1 MEVAQF
7 NKLIEEQIEDIR
19 TRSGSKNA
27 EYARGGDKLYNFKRA
42 ASVMGVSVEEA
53 HWGMFMKHFIS
64 TQDIV
69 EDIEDN
75 KYSTRE
81 LIDEKIG
88 DAIVY
93 LILLKAI
100 LIDQGHVKSVIEVA
114 NMTAAIDHAWKG
126 KSFEPHVNGHE
137 FDSIKLEPTI

>member
-7 NKLIEEQIEDIR
+7 NAIVEDQILDIR
-19 TRSGSKNA
+19 KRSGSKNK

-42 ASVMGVSVEEA
+42 AEVLRSSVERA
-53 HWGMFMKHFIS
+53 HWGMFMKHLIS

-69 EDIEDN
+69 EDVEDD
-75 KYSTRE
+75 KYSTMA
-81 LIDEKIG
+81 LIEEKIG

-100 LIDQGHVKSVIEVA
+100 LIDQDHVKSDLKVED
-114 NMTAAIDHAWKG
+114 MTAVIDQVWKG
-126 KSFEPHVNGHE
+126 KSFEPHRDGDWDGVT
-137 FDSIKLEPTI
+137 LEPTT